1 MSQSEIC
8 MYFQYFARPQRI
20 SCFLN
25 LTIRYPGK
33 MKSFVLVTLAV
44 VVLSAAGE
52 EQKVMLCGRE
62 LARARVL
69 LCFGSEY
76 MFKRSVDQLE
86 PLMFNYLHFNPS
98 FYFTV
103 DDQGWLWGGRR
114 DALGARWGRHKRGLV
129 DECCLKSCTTEV
141 IRTYC

>member
-86 PLMFNYLHFNPS
+86 PS
-98 FYFTV
+98 